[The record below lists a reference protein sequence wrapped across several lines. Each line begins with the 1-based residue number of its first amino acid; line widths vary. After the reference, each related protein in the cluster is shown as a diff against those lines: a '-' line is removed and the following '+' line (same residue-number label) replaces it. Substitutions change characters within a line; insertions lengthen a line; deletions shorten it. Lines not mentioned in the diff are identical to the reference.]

1 VERDAVEA
9 YKWYSLAARNPKN
22 IFAITNRRA
31 LASHM
36 TETDIIEY
44 REGSEDITVRKLP
57 GKRKYTNISLKR
69 GYTPDGK
76 DLWAWRKSV
85 MEGKTQRKGGTIS
98 LLDESRK
105 VALTWEFS
113 EGWPSKWAGPA
124 FNAKNND
131 IAIEEMEICVE
142 GLALQ
147 T

>member
-1 VERDAVEA
+1 MRAGFSEVGG
-9 YKWYSLAARNPKN
+9 LA
-22 IFAITNRRA
+22 
-31 LASHM
+31 

-76 DLWAWRKSV
+76 DLWEWRKTV
-85 MEGKTQRKGGTIS
+85 MDGKTQRKGGTIT
-98 LLDESRK
+98 LLDEARK
-105 VALTWEFS
+105 PALTWEFS

-124 FNAKNND
+124 FNAKNNE
-131 IAIEEMEICVE
+131 IAIEELEICVE

>member
-1 VERDAVEA
+1 MATA
-9 YKWYSLAARNPKN
+9 GSRNDP
-22 IFAITNRRA
+22 
-31 LASHM
+31 LASFNFIVIVEDM
-36 TETDIIEY
+36 RAGLSEIGGLSTETDIIEY
-44 REGSEDITVRKLP
+44 REGSEDITVRKIP

-85 MEGKTQRKGGTIS
+85 MDGKTQRKGGTIS

>member
-1 VERDAVEA
+1 MAGTG
-9 YKWYSLAARNPKN
+9 SRNDP
-22 IFAITNRRA
+22 
-31 LASHM
+31 LASFNFIVTVENM
-36 TETDIIEY
+36 RAGFSEVGGLSTETDIIEY
-44 REGSEDITVRKLP
+44 REGPDDITVRKIP

-76 DLWAWRKSV
+76 DLWAWRKTV
-85 MEGKTQRKGGTIS
+85 MDGKTQRKGGTIT

-105 VALTWEFS
+105 PALTWEFS

-124 FNAKNND
+124 MNAKNND
-131 IAIEEMEICVE
+131 IAIEEFEICVE

>member
-1 VERDAVEA
+1 MATA
-9 YKWYSLAARNPKN
+9 GSRNDP
-22 IFAITNRRA
+22 
-31 LASHM
+31 LASFNFIVIVEDM
-36 TETDIIEY
+36 RAGFSEIGGLSTETDIIEY
-44 REGSEDITVRKLP
+44 REGSEDITVRKIP

-85 MEGKTQRKGGTIS
+85 MDGKTQRKGGTIS

>member
-1 VERDAVEA
+1 M
-9 YKWYSLAARNPKN
+9 AAAGSRNDP
-22 IFAITNRRA
+22 
-31 LASHM
+31 LASFNFIVTVENM
-36 TETDIIEY
+36 RAGFSEVGGLATETDIIEY
-44 REGSEDITVRKLP
+44 REGPDDITVRKIP

-76 DLWAWRKSV
+76 DLWAWRKTV
-85 MEGKTQRKGGTIS
+85 MDGKTQRKGGTIT

-105 VALTWEFS
+105 PALTWEFS

-124 FNAKNND
+124 MNAKNNE
-131 IAIEEMEICVE
+131 IAIEEFEICVE

>member
-1 VERDAVEA
+1 MATA
-9 YKWYSLAARNPKN
+9 GSRNDP
-22 IFAITNRRA
+22 
-31 LASHM
+31 LASFNFIVIVEDM
-36 TETDIIEY
+36 RAGFSEIGGLATETDIIEY
-44 REGSEDITVRKLP
+44 REGSEDITVRKIP